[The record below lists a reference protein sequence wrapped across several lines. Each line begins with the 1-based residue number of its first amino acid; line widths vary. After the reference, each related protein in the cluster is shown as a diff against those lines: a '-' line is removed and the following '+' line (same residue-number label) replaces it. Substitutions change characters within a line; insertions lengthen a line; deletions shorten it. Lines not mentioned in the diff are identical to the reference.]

1 MFVKVINSYR
11 CIVAACD
18 KDLIGKTFEEGQ
30 LQLNAKESFYK
41 EEEVSKKEIIE
52 LFQNYAKED
61 ATFNLIGKEVIDSAL
76 KAGIIKEENI
86 GTIQNIPYALILL

>member
-18 KDLIGKTFEEGQ
+18 KELIGKIFEEGK

-41 EEEVSKKEIIE
+41 GEEIAEKEMIE
-52 LFQNYAKED
+52 LLKDYSKED
-61 ATFNLIGKEVIDSAL
+61 ATFNLVGKKVIDSAL

-86 GTIQNIPYALILL
+86 GTIDSIPYALILL